1 MEVQATGHS
10 TSMREAIPG
19 RLAALI
25 SARPDRLLR
34 QVELSYAA
42 LRGDTEGLAR
52 TDLVR
57 RLLSRTAELDT
68 AHRNLA
74 DWLRDRNEEHPEERA
89 RQQKLRQN
97 VDEDLSRLRD
107 VLSVVAALP
116 VAHVKAKALQALLDV
131 HVSVKQLRDLSR
143 RQIQGLKNRPA
154 AEQAVAQSEVQLASE
169 QEASRMRQREGE
181 N

>member
-1 MEVQATGHS
+1 MQATGHS
-10 TSMREAIPG
+10 TSMREAIPE

-42 LRGDTEGLAR
+42 LRGDVEGLAR
-52 TDLVR
+52 IDSVR

-89 RQQKLRQN
+89 RQQKLKQN

-107 VLSVVAALP
+107 VLSVAAALP
-116 VAHVKAKALQALLDV
+116 VAQVKVKALQALLDV

-143 RQIQGLKNRPA
+143 RQIEGVRKHLA
-154 AEQAVAQSEVQLASE
+154 AEQADVQSEVTRIPDH
-169 QEASRMRQREGE
+169 EASRMRQREGE